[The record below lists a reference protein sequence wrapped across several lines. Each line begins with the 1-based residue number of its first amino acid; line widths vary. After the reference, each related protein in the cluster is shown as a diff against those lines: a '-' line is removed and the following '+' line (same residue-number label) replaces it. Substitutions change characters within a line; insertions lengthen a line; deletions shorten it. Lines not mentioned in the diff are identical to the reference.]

1 MQEKLC
7 DIKLYGTTNIW
18 PKWQI
23 VIPKEIRDKLNLNP
37 GDSITILLK
46 DDKYV
51 GLVKNQDVRELI
63 EYVNSMESN

>member
-23 VIPKEIRDKLNLNP
+23 VIPKEIRDKLDLNP

-63 EYVNSMESN
+63 EYVNSMEAN

>member
-23 VIPKEIRDKLNLNP
+23 VIPKEIRDKLDLNP

-63 EYVNSMESN
+63 EYVNSMETN

>member
-23 VIPKEIRDKLNLNP
+23 VIPKEIRDKLNINP
-37 GDSITILLK
+37 GDSMTILLK
-46 DDKYV
+46 NDKYI
-51 GLVKNQDVRELI
+51 GLVKNQDVNELI
-63 EYVNSMESN
+63 EFINSMKNK